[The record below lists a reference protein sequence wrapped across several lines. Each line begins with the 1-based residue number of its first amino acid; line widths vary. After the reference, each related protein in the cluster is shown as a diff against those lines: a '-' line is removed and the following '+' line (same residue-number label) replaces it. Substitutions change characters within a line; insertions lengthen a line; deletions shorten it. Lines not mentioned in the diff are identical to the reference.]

1 MDPTLPTYLVETLDH
16 AVARALWRQRLQGA
30 ISGLFA
36 GIALLLAVFGI
47 YAVISYAV
55 AQRTREIGVR
65 VALGAT
71 RRQVMALVL
80 SHGAWL
86 ALIGIAAG
94 VGGALALTRVLAGL
108 LYEVRPTDPVTFIGV
123 SVALGVVAVLA
134 AAMPARRAAT
144 VDPLIA
150 MRAE

>member
-1 MDPTLPTYLVETLDH
+1 
-16 AVARALWRQRLQGA
+16 
-30 ISGLFA
+30 
-36 GIALLLAVFGI
+36 
-47 YAVISYAV
+47 
-55 AQRTREIGVR
+55 
-65 VALGAT
+65 
-71 RRQVMALVL
+71 MALVL
-80 SHGAWL
+80 SHGARL